1 MAIKGQSSRKDVK
14 IEKRSIKNISVYL
27 KDVDYNFFMEELDK
41 VNEEFKKNHNNSP
54 FAVMTVSLGQLIKAR
69 ALNYNHICECHKLD
83 KQVI

>member
-27 KDVDYNFFMEELDK
+27 KDVDYNFLMEELDK
-41 VNEEFKKNHNNSP
+41 VNEEFKKSELFSFP
-54 FAVMTVSLGQLIKAR
+54 TVSLGQLIKAR

>member
-14 IEKRSIKNISVYL
+14 IEKRNDQRSRNISLYL
-27 KDVDYNFFMEELDK
+27 KDVDYNFLMDELDK
-41 VNEEFKKNHNNSP
+41 VNEELKKSELFSFP
-54 FAVMTVSLGQLIKAR
+54 TVSLGQLIKAR

>member
-1 MAIKGQSSRKDVK
+1 MGIKGQSSRKDVK

-27 KDVDYNFFMEELDK
+27 KDVDYNFLMEELDK
-41 VNEEFKKNHNNSP
+41 VNEEFKKSELFSFP
-54 FAVMTVSLGQLIKAR
+54 TVSLGQLIKAR